1 MDRCPDNLFVQ
12 LMTDALKRIG
22 LVLRRLRGERGLSQ
36 EAMAELAGI
45 NRNFYG
51 RLERGDS
58 DFSITTLGKL
68 SVALG
73 VPASAILKEAENA

>member
-1 MDRCPDNLFVQ
+1 
-12 LMTDALKRIG
+12 MTDALKRIG

-36 EAMAELAGI
+36 EAMAELAGL

-58 DFSITTLGKL
+58 DFSITTLAKV
-68 SVALG
+68 SNALG
-73 VPASAILKEAENA
+73 VSSSSILEAAEAAQ

>member
-1 MDRCPDNLFVQ
+1 
-12 LMTDALKRIG
+12 MTDALKRIG

-36 EAMAELAGI
+36 EAMAELAGL

-58 DFSITTLGKL
+58 DFSITTLVKI
-68 SVALG
+68 STALG
-73 VPASAILKEAENA
+73 VSSSFILEAADDAQ